1 MWEDNRASKKIY
13 GNKLINLNPSY
24 SNGIK
29 ISFGDNSSS
38 ETDFSL
44 PVFLNASSGMYTA
57 TFDGSSS
64 PKFIRINR
72 LNEDLTN
79 AWDPSGVALN
89 AVFDMRSAMLVE
101 TSDGVGC
108 MWSESRGFNYDIY
121 YQKLDINGNFT
132 LDDSGV
138 ELVSSNADDYIMSV
152 VPTPDGKFMIF
163 WMEDAWPA
171 SSLKFTKIDSEGNI
185 EIGWNPNGNS
195 LSNPSFDSRN
205 LTVKSVADESGV
217 LAIWTQ
223 DGNFSDIYAQM
234 ISWDGEALW
243 NEGE

>member
-1 MWEDNRASKKIY
+1 M
-13 GNKLINLNPSY
+13 
-24 SNGIK
+24 
-29 ISFGDNSSS
+29 
-38 ETDFSL
+38 
-44 PVFLNASSGMYTA
+44 
-57 TFDGSSS
+57 
-64 PKFIRINR
+64 
-72 LNEDLTN
+72 
-79 AWDPSGVALN
+79 
-89 AVFDMRSAMLVE
+89 
-101 TSDGVGC
+101 
-108 MWSESRGFNYDIY
+108 
-121 YQKLDINGNFT
+121 
-132 LDDSGV
+132 
-138 ELVSSNADDYIMSV
+138 SSNADDYMMSV

-243 NEGE
+243 NEGGIAVSEADNDQVNFSFEFNESKTHALVTWEDYRMEQILKFLEK

>member
-1 MWEDNRASKKIY
+1 MGETGLVAMAGLDGDVNYTKTYRLGDQSLLHVWEDNRASKKIY

-108 MWSESRGFNYDIY
+108 MWS
-121 YQKLDINGNFT
+121 K
-132 LDDSGV
+132 V
-138 ELVSSNADDYIMSV
+138 EASI
-152 VPTPDGKFMIF
+152 MIF
-163 WMEDAWPA
+163 II
-171 SSLKFTKIDSEGNI
+171 KN
-185 EIGWNPNGNS
+185 
-195 LSNPSFDSRN
+195 
-205 LTVKSVADESGV
+205 
-217 LAIWTQ
+217 
-223 DGNFSDIYAQM
+223 
-234 ISWDGEALW
+234 
-243 NEGE
+243 

>member
-1 MWEDNRASKKIY
+1 M
-13 GNKLINLNPSY
+13 
-24 SNGIK
+24 
-29 ISFGDNSSS
+29 
-38 ETDFSL
+38 
-44 PVFLNASSGMYTA
+44 
-57 TFDGSSS
+57 
-64 PKFIRINR
+64 
-72 LNEDLTN
+72 NEDLTN

-121 YQKLDINGNFT
+121 YQKLDTNGDFT

-138 ELVSSNADDYIMSV
+138 ELVSSNADDYMMSI

-171 SSLKFTKIDSEGNI
+171 SSLKFSKIDSEGNI

-195 LSNPSFDSRN
+195 LSNSSFDSRN

-243 NEGE
+243 NEGGIAVSEADNDQVNFSFEFNESKTHALITCLLYTSPSPRDGTSSRMPSSA